1 MGDNNAQVFLQEDMQ
16 LPAIKW
22 LGEQVPGGFFVYL
35 ADESQ
40 QIVFA
45 NNACQ
50 RLFGCETKE
59 QFDELTGNTFRGL
72 VHPDDY
78 ERVQKTIEEQIAC
91 GENNNMD
98 YVEYRIL
105 RRDDSQR
112 A

>member
-50 RLFGCETKE
+50 RLFGCVRQSRQTA
-59 QFDELTGNTFRGL
+59 QRWLSF
-72 VHPDDY
+72 
-78 ERVQKTIEEQIAC
+78 QI
-91 GENNNMD
+91 
-98 YVEYRIL
+98 
-105 RRDDSQR
+105 
-112 A
+112 